1 MFLFSIMI
9 DRLIT
14 LLLKVTE
21 LPYCVTRKIIIKKLK
36 EVGAEYL
43 SELVDVL
50 KSYCNMSINELSK
63 YCSSR
68 EECEKIYKRYYYIIY
83 IIYRLKNVNLDE
95 ISTYNFNLNK
105 NKYQ

>member
-1 MFLFSIMI
+1 M
-9 DRLIT
+9 RN
-14 LLLKVTE
+14 
-21 LPYCVTRKIIIKKLK
+21 IKKKLPNCLTVLPEKRIIK

-95 ISTYNFNLNK
+95 NSTYNFNLNK

>member
-1 MFLFSIMI
+1 MNYQNIA
-9 DRLIT
+9 
-14 LLLKVTE
+14 VQ
-21 LPYCVTRKIIIKKLK
+21 
-36 EVGAEYL
+36 
-43 SELVDVL
+43 
-50 KSYCNMSINELSK
+50 
-63 YCSSR
+63 R

>member
-1 MFLFSIMI
+1 MRNI
-9 DRLIT
+9 
-14 LLLKVTE
+14 KKK
-21 LPYCVTRKIIIKKLK
+21 LPNCLTVLPEKIIIKKLK

-68 EECEKIYKRYYYIIY
+68 EECEKIYKRCYYIIY